1 MKVASL
7 KLSVLSIA
15 MLSTFSSHADNY
27 LGTSVAEG
35 DTALSGVTSGDK
47 TVNDNQGNTQIY
59 YGDGK
64 AAIFVSQDANTYN
77 YSNGGYPN
85 ADSTNVDMYISADK
99 TQINSTSTIIKSGTQ
114 EVYNATAGDTTLTA
128 DDNITAKVN
137 FDHASAGAFTV
148 VDGNGGVA
156 TEYTP
161 FSTDAQ
167 TTTIRASTGEG
178 STTTAAS
185 ITVSSSGVSVTGG
198 IDNNSAGITN
208 AGAISGV
215 TTLSA
220 SGTITAGAFDAG
232 SGEIQTTGT
241 VSGGIG
247 DFSTV
252 EATTG
257 NITTVN
263 STTINNSGA
272 LSVSGTTTTTG
283 IDNTGNITNSGNIT
297 TGSLNVTGTTT
308 TAGIGNTGSL
318 NQVGIANINASSTA
332 TTNVGTGGGNTNIGA
347 AGSTNTILGTTNIN
361 TNGSAGT
368 QIGNFGNSAT
378 IHGSNIYLDTINTHL
393 YMDSGNVM
401 LSNTSG
407 QNYSGVSATN
417 AYIQS
422 GSNSVIVDATGTAV
436 TGGMSV
442 DSGGGTTELTVGTGT
457 ISVAGSTS
465 INNNVNS
472 ATSIN
477 TGTSTGSVTIGNAA
491 NTTSLNSS
499 INNIGTSVGYAS
511 TNNIGNTNAG
521 TTTNAMGGNSSVALS
536 NNSGSLSVASGGSY
550 TVSNTQAQTAFGAN
564 TLTVDA
570 THINGTVGGG
580 SINVTNTSTTIGNAG
595 GGSFTSTATPNIVGV
610 SGPALIAGDAASQAN
625 VAGASYVNRLQ
636 GNTLVDGN
644 MYING
649 TLVYTSNSS
658 ASQS

>member
-1 MKVASL
+1 M
-7 KLSVLSIA
+7 
-15 MLSTFSSHADNY
+15 
-27 LGTSVAEG
+27 GTSVAEG

-283 IDNTGNITNSGNIT
+283 IDNTGNITNSW
-297 TGSLNVTGTTT
+297 
-308 TAGIGNTGSL
+308 
-318 NQVGIANINASSTA
+318 
-332 TTNVGTGGGNTNIGA
+332 
-347 AGSTNTILGTTNIN
+347 
-361 TNGSAGT
+361 
-368 QIGNFGNSAT
+368 QIS
-378 IHGSNIYLDTINTHL
+378 
-393 YMDSGNVM
+393 
-401 LSNTSG
+401 
-407 QNYSGVSATN
+407 
-417 AYIQS
+417 
-422 GSNSVIVDATGTAV
+422 
-436 TGGMSV
+436 
-442 DSGGGTTELTVGTGT
+442 
-457 ISVAGSTS
+457 
-465 INNNVNS
+465 
-472 ATSIN
+472 
-477 TGTSTGSVTIGNAA
+477 
-491 NTTSLNSS
+491 
-499 INNIGTSVGYAS
+499 
-511 TNNIGNTNAG
+511 
-521 TTTNAMGGNSSVALS
+521 
-536 NNSGSLSVASGGSY
+536 
-550 TVSNTQAQTAFGAN
+550 
-564 TLTVDA
+564 
-570 THINGTVGGG
+570 
-580 SINVTNTSTTIGNAG
+580 
-595 GGSFTSTATPNIVGV
+595 
-610 SGPALIAGDAASQAN
+610 
-625 VAGASYVNRLQ
+625 
-636 GNTLVDGN
+636 
-644 MYING
+644 
-649 TLVYTSNSS
+649 
-658 ASQS
+658 